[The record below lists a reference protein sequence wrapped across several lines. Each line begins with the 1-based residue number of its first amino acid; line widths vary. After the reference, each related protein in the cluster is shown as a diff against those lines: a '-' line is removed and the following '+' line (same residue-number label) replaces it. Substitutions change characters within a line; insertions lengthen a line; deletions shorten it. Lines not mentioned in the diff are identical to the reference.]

1 MLSILIPANNEAARI
16 GECLT
21 AVLASNVPDTFNKPP
36 EIIVIANGCHDETAK
51 IASSYI
57 QQAKDNGWQLKVI
70 NQTVGNKL
78 AALNTGDAKAGFTT
92 RIYLDADVIVS
103 RNLINELQA
112 VLHHD
117 YPVYASGTVV
127 MPIPKTWVSKAYRRI
142 YSRVPFFTHGVPGC
156 GLFAVNQLARKRW
169 GKFPDIISDDT
180 FVRLQFIPKERL
192 RVPATYQW
200 PIVEGFANL
209 IKVRRRQNIG
219 VAQIT
224 ALYPALMQNDDKP
237 AFSFIN
243 ILKLML
249 SDPIGFCIYAT
260 VSLAV
265 RMPGNA
271 NANSWERGR

>member
-21 AVLASNVPDTFNKPP
+21 AVLASNLPDTFNKPP
-36 EIIVIANGCHDETAK
+36 EIIIIANGCHDETDK
-51 IASSYI
+51 VASSYI
-57 QQAKDNGWQLKVI
+57 KHATDNGWQLKVI
-70 NQTVGNKL
+70 NLTVGNKL
-78 AALNTGDAKAGFTT
+78 TALNTGDAKAEFAM

-103 RNLINELQA
+103 RDLVSELYT

-117 YPVYASGTVV
+117 HPVYASGTVV
-127 MPIPKTWVSKAYRRI
+127 MPIPKTWVSRSYRRI

-156 GLFAVNQLARKRW
+156 GLFAVNQAARKRW

-180 FVRLQFIPKERL
+180 FVRLQFSPKERVSVL
-192 RVPATYQW
+192 STYQW
-200 PIVEGFANL
+200 PVVEGFANL

-219 VAQIT
+219 VAQIAT
-224 ALYPALMQNDDKP
+224 LYPALMNNEDKP

-249 SDPIGFCIYAT
+249 HDPIGFCIYAT

-265 RMPGNA
+265 RIRGNA
-271 NANSWERGR
+271 NANNWERGR